1 MRSGNQN
8 TTYGII
14 DNLALNYRG
23 NQLIK
28 VEDTASDSNLSV
40 SSMDFRNGAK
50 QDVEYFYDENGN
62 LIKDLNKGI
71 ADIQYNLL
79 NLPRR
84 ITFNDTNKSTHE
96 YVYSADGK
104 KLYWWMVATLK
115 MAFTISICRTIWV
128 IIVWWLN
135 RTGQ

>member
-50 QDVEYFYDENGN
+50 QDVEYFYDE
-62 LIKDLNKGI
+62 
-71 ADIQYNLL
+71 
-79 NLPRR
+79 
-84 ITFNDTNKSTHE
+84 
-96 YVYSADGK
+96 
-104 KLYWWMVATLK
+104 MV
-115 MAFTISICRTIWV
+115 I
-128 IIVWWLN
+128 
-135 RTGQ
+135 